1 MFKLQYYPEIDST
14 NLEAKRLIE
23 AGRLNAATVL
33 YAGYQTAGQGSR
45 GRQWDSAGVGNFAA
59 SYVFPLQKD
68 ARQAHLAVYPI
79 ALAIYRYLRALIPAE
94 KDLHIKWP
102 NDILIDEKKVCGCL
116 HEIVYAEAQPY
127 FIAGIG
133 INLFHHPSVE
143 KDAFPATNLSEYIKI
158 TDDLQS
164 HVENLGIMLDK
175 TLSFW
180 EKEGISAILGQIK
193 PHLYKFKDEITLFPR
208 GDRNHSITGI
218 FENIDENGALLLK
231 TRTDVQKFTSA
242 DIFPSL
248 HEKPLI

>member
-23 AGRLNAATVL
+23 AGRLKSATVL

-45 GRQWDSAGVGNFAA
+45 GRQWDSARVGNFAA

-68 ARQAHLAVYPI
+68 VRQAHLAVYPI
-79 ALAIYRYLRALIPAE
+79 ALSVYRYLGSLTPAE
-94 KDLHIKWP
+94 NSLHIKWP
-102 NDILIDEKKVCGCL
+102 NDILINGKKVCGCL
-116 HEIVYAEAQPY
+116 HEIAHTETQSY

-133 INLFHHPSVE
+133 INLFHHPNIE
-143 KDAFPATNLSEYIKI
+143 KNAFPATNLSEYAKI
-158 TDDLQS
+158 SPDLEN
-164 HVENLGIMLDK
+164 HVINLGKILQD
-175 TLSFW
+175 TISFW
-180 EKEGISAILGQIK
+180 KKEGISVILDQIK
-193 PHLYKFKDEITLFPR
+193 PCLYRFKEEITLFPR
-208 GDRNHSITGI
+208 EDRRHSITGI